1 MLSEDLRE
9 LTVYWHNWLKH
20 EKRLASNTFLAYERD
35 LNSFFSF
42 LKDYESNEVNLLI
55 VKKIDKKTIRSF
67 FFFNLEKGF
76 NSRSN
81 ARSLSS
87 IKSFFSFLIKKNII
101 SYSNIVSMSAP
112 KFNISLPRPLSINQ
126 VNKIISSLK
135 NNNKGWV
142 VKRNLSIILL
152 MWGFGLR
159 INEVLSL
166 KLKDI
171 RSKDSIYIKGKGGK
185 NRLIPIFPEIYSF
198 IESMIK
204 SMPFD
209 IEFEDFV
216 FIGEKGKKLHPS
228 IIQKKI
234 RDLRIKLSLPENT
247 TPHSFRHTFATH
259 LLENMVDLRSI
270 QELLGHESLS
280 STQKY
285 TEVTSGKLQETIKNF
300 HPRSSRKL

>member
-1 MLSEDLRE
+1 MLSVALRK
-9 LTVYWHNWLKH
+9 LTIDWHNWLKN
-20 EKRLASNTFLAYERD
+20 EKRLALNTFLAYKRD

-42 LKDYESNEVNLLI
+42 LLNYENNEVNLSI
-55 VKKIDKKTIRSF
+55 IKRIDKKTIRSF

-126 VNKIISSLK
+126 VDKIIYSLK
-135 NNNKGWV
+135 NKGKGWV
-142 VKRNLSIILL
+142 IKRNLSVIFL

-159 INEVLSL
+159 INEVLNL

-171 RSKDSIYIKGKGGK
+171 RSKDTISITGKGGK
-185 NRLIPIFPEIYSF
+185 NRLIPIFPEIILFVESM
-198 IESMIK
+198 IESM
-204 SMPFD
+204 PFK

-216 FIGEKGKKLHPS
+216 FIGEKGKRLHPS

-234 RDLRIKLSLPENT
+234 RDMRIKLSLPENT
-247 TPHSFRHTFATH
+247 TPHSFRHTFATQ

-285 TEVTSGKLQETIKNF
+285 TEVTSGKLQEIIKKF